1 MKTCGK
7 CGRNVDSG
15 MKFCP
20 ACGAVFEN
28 ERKRRKQAFDP
39 VDIQNNK
46 VMAVFAYRGILVLI
60 PMLAARES
68 KFARYHARQEL
79 ALLMV
84 EMMFAVSYC
93 ILSLIVLSISWRLY
107 FIVKIMGMAGFLFP
121 VLAVIGIMNV
131 IGGKARRLPL
141 IGNIV

>member
-20 ACGAVFEN
+20 VCGTSFEN
-28 ERKRRKQAFDP
+28 DRRRRKQAFDSA
-39 VDIQNNK
+39 DIQNNK
-46 VMAVFAYRGILVLI
+46 VMAVFAYMGILVLI
-60 PMLAARES
+60 PMLAAKES
-68 KFARYHARQEL
+68 KFARYHARQGL

-121 VLAVIGIMNV
+121 VLAMIGIRNV
-131 IGGKARRLPL
+131 IGGRARKLPV
-141 IGNIV
+141 IGSIM